1 MLEKYGL
8 QSSVASGNYNIA
20 REPLYFVRSG
30 AVNLSF
36 GALRAFGIAGY
47 AWSRSAVAYRSA
59 TSANAYLLYF
69 TPSVVHPS
77 DGPDARYFGLPVRC
91 LVY

>member
-30 AVNLSF
+30 YVHLNDGSLRSF
-36 GALRAFGIAGY
+36 GRNGY
-47 AWSRSAVAYRSA
+47 DWSRSAVSYGVGTWADVY
-59 TSANAYLLYF
+59 YLGIDLS
-69 TPSVVHPS
+69 TVDPSV
-77 DGPDARYFGLPVRC
+77 GPRARYFGLPVRC